1 MRSLLLSRLPSSRFL
16 ASTQRSS
23 TSTEEPSRSD
33 IHWVVQEPSSPLR
46 CCAKCRVAKQSM
58 AWSRCALAEA
68 WEPPGYLKVWTEDL
82 TLEAVSQHSI
92 EVKCNGNYDNNN
104 SRSNHKAHARRQL
117 PNCRRYSCRLL
128 LPRGFHRGA
137 SPGRADY

>member
-1 MRSLLLSRLPSSRFL
+1 MRPLLLSRLPSSRFL

-58 AWSRCALAEA
+58 SWSRCALAEV
-68 WEPPGYLKVWTEDL
+68 WEPPGYLKVCTE
-82 TLEAVSQHSI
+82 ESQYSL
-92 EVKCNGNYDNNN
+92 EVKCNGDYDNN
-104 SRSNHKAHARRQL
+104 SCSTHQAHPRRQL
-117 PNCRRYSCRLL
+117 S
-128 LPRGFHRGA
+128 
-137 SPGRADY
+137 